1 MATDGDGDDELY
13 GDLDDATVAKQTKKS
28 KNATIISTTSM
39 MSAHH
44 TMPTMMSSSSQL
56 SEEIMIKQLQH
67 QIKSLQAE
75 NDTLKKNIG
84 ILYRTAKSELE
95 RKDGTIGRLQDEVDS
110 LRR

>member
-13 GDLDDATVAKQTKKS
+13 GDLDDATMAKQTKKS
-28 KNATIISTTSM
+28 HNATIISTTSM

-44 TMPTMMSSSSQL
+44 TMPTTMMSSQ
-56 SEEIMIKQLQH
+56 SEEIMIIKQLQH

>member
-1 MATDGDGDDELY
+1 MATDGDDELY
-13 GDLDDATVAKQTKKS
+13 GDLDDATVAKQTRKS
-28 KNATIISTTSM
+28 HNATIISTTSS

-44 TMPTMMSSSSQL
+44 TMPTTMMSSQ
-56 SEEIMIKQLQH
+56 SEEIMIIKQLQH

>member
-1 MATDGDGDDELY
+1 MATDGDDELY

-44 TMPTMMSSSSQL
+44 TMPTMMMSSQ

>member
-28 KNATIISTTSM
+28 NATIISTTSTT
-39 MSAHH
+39 MSAH
-44 TMPTMMSSSSQL
+44 TMPTMMSSQL
-56 SEEIMIKQLQH
+56 SEEIMIIKQLHH